1 MLARRAVREARNV
14 DGRAAVMQIDLEL
27 ARQHVSRSRRLVADQ
42 IELIQRMKRLGWET
56 VEPERT
62 LELFEQRLV
71 IFEDD
76 LRALEAVKSGQTTVD
91 SPPG

>member
-1 MLARRAVREARNV
+1 
-14 DGRAAVMQIDLEL
+14 
-27 ARQHVSRSRRLVADQ
+27 
-42 IELIQRMKRLGWET
+42 MKRLGWET